1 MSWRQLRAR
10 ATLARTRRPATGRLN
25 SSVSGPMKNIRRE
38 LINSIVS
45 ALRQAED
52 AGDIVICTTTPEL
65 IANPISDSVRTVFT
79 GDIFSP
85 EELFALSKL
94 ISQATSD
101 KRFYDWEMPTLIGY
115 TADEMAE
122 LGERIRQLTA
132 L

>member
-1 MSWRQLRAR
+1 
-10 ATLARTRRPATGRLN
+10 
-25 SSVSGPMKNIRRE
+25 MKDIRRE
-38 LINSIVS
+38 IINSIFS
-45 ALRQAED
+45 ALRKAED
-52 AGDIVICTTTPEL
+52 AGDFVICTTTPEL
-65 IANPISDSVRTVFT
+65 TANLISDGVRTVFT

-94 ISQATSD
+94 ISQATSE

-115 TADEMAE
+115 TADEMAA

>member
-1 MSWRQLRAR
+1 
-10 ATLARTRRPATGRLN
+10 
-25 SSVSGPMKNIRRE
+25 MKDIRRE

-45 ALRQAED
+45 ALRKAED

-65 IANPISDSVRTVFT
+65 IANPIYDSVRTVFT